1 MKRTLSCFLLLASL
15 ISLCLALPSG
25 AYTRV
30 SYGTDCLASSAELCK
45 SGLRG
50 QNIVFS
56 EADFRQ
62 ALGLSRIDN
71 VTILSLPDA
80 ACGIL
85 KRGDTAVVVGQVL
98 GREEIPSLTFCP
110 ASDTVDGASFTFCA
124 NSAAGTT
131 AVRCTLKIL
140 DKINEGPAVAESGGA
155 ALSVSTRADVS
166 VYGQLTATDPEG
178 DALRYLMVSY
188 PEKGY
193 LHLSESSGLFRYTP
207 MAGATGTDRF
217 SYVVRDAYGNYSG
230 IATVQIAVEARS
242 GQGVFADM
250 ADSPAHNAAL
260 TLAEKN
266 VMIGEI
272 AGDGLYFRPAGTLT
286 RADFLVMAMKCA
298 GVRPA
303 DGATRT
309 WFDDDDKI
317 AAPVRPYV
325 ATAQLYGYVTGD
337 FDGNGLYFSPDKTV
351 TRAEAA
357 VILNRLLGLSAPAVL
372 PAVKQASA
380 IPVWARPAVYALR
393 AAGILGDGVN
403 GATATGALTREEA
416 AAALYAVLCY
426 RSA

>member
-1 MKRTLSCFLLLASL
+1 MKRTLSCFLLLAAL
-15 ISLCLALPSG
+15 FSLCLSLPSG
-25 AYTRV
+25 AYTRI
-30 SYGTDCLASSAELCK
+30 SYGADCLASSAELCK

-50 QNIVFS
+50 REIVFS

-71 VTILSLPDA
+71 ITILSLPDA
-80 ACGIL
+80 AAGTL
-85 KRGDTAVVVGQVL
+85 KLRDSAVVVGQML
-98 GREEIPSLTFCP
+98 GREDIPSLVFAP
-110 ASDTVDGASFTFCA
+110 ASDTVDSAAFTFCA

-131 AVRCTLKIL
+131 AVRCTLKVL
-140 DKINEGPAVAESGGA
+140 DQINEGPTVTGA
-155 ALSVSTRADVS
+155 ALEVSTRADVS
-166 VYGQLTATDPEG
+166 VYGQLSATDPEG

-188 PEKGY
+188 PKKGT
-193 LHLSESSGLFRYTP
+193 LRLSEESGLFRYTP
-207 MAGATGTDRF
+207 MAGMTGTDSF
-217 SYVVRDAYGNYSG
+217 SYVVRDGYGNYSG
-230 IATVQIAVEARS
+230 IATVRVEVTARGDS
-242 GQGVFADM
+242 RVFADM
-250 ADSPAHNAAL
+250 TDSPAHNAAL

-272 AGDGLYFRPAGTLT
+272 AGDGLYFCPTGTLT

-303 DGATRT
+303 DGVTRT

-317 AAPVRPYV
+317 ADPVRPYV

-357 VILNRLLGLSAPAVL
+357 VILNRLLGLSTPAVL
-372 PAVKQASA
+372 PTVKQASA
-380 IPVWARPAVYALR
+380 IPVWARSSVYALR

-416 AAALYAVLCY
+416 ASALYAVLCY